1 MARGVYPDGLVAL
14 QRSRTAPVKG
24 RVATSVARLPLIG
37 VGIYRNG
44 LCALSV

>member
-24 RVATSVARLPLIG
+24 RVARLPLIG